1 MPKPPADTLHVAVRL
16 RAAVS
21 HLTRHLRSQA
31 TADLPGSAKLSVL
44 GQLYRRGPLTPTQLA
59 SHERVKL
66 QSLTRLLAEIEAEG
80 SIARRPHDRDARQ
93 TVLSL
98 TAAGA
103 RLLMAEVHRR
113 ESSLA
118 SALDTRLNDAE
129 RTQLLAAC
137 DLIDRVAGALEFD
150 PPGPAPGSVSTR
162 RVAST
167 KGDPP

>member
-21 HLTRHLRSQA
+21 RLTRHLRSQA

-59 SHERVKL
+59 AHERVRL
-66 QSLTRLLAEIEAEG
+66 QTLTRLLAEVEAEG
-80 SIARRPHDRDARQ
+80 SIARRPHDSDARQ

-103 RLLMAEVHRR
+103 RLLTAEVHRR

-118 SALDTRLNDAE
+118 SALDTRLSGAE
-129 RTQLLAAC
+129 RAQLLAAC
-137 DLIDRVAGALEFD
+137 DLIDRVAGALEVE
-150 PPGPAPGSVSTR
+150 PAPPVAGAASMR
-162 RVAST
+162 RVAAT